1 MESLVSD
8 RAQLGASQQHGADV
22 SNVPAGWYPSPE
34 DPTQNRYWDGG
45 QWTQHSAPVAAPAP
59 TSSAPVALPAQSGPE
74 FSAPAPGVAP
84 SPGPAPAY
92 ATIPDLPPPPV
103 PTAAPNAAS
112 SASPKK
118 KWLIGGAI
126 AAGVIVVGSVGAAI
140 GAGGDR
146 DEAPQASTPPA
157 VVETEEPAVAEPTPT
172 PTSTASVEA
181 EVVDA
186 VAFRAQ
192 AGSHLDDMN
201 KDLDDIIVTVQESGF
216 WRLLSNSGELA
227 FNYGQLEGLDVPA
240 NVAVT
245 WPESLVALDTTLD
258 ALSDA
263 VSTQDGPTILAAVD
277 VVRAQVEATRGVV
290 NSAQ

>member
-1 MESLVSD
+1 M
-8 RAQLGASQQHGADV
+8 

-34 DPTQNRYWDGG
+34 DPTQNRYWDGV
-45 QWTQHSAPVAAPAP
+45 QWTQHSAPAAAPAP
-59 TSSAPVALPAQSGPE
+59 APSAPVSPPAPSGPA
-74 FSAPAPGVAP
+74 FSAPAPGSAP
-84 SPGPAPAY
+84 SPGPAPAD
-92 ATIPDLPPPPV
+92 ATIPVLPPPPV
-103 PTAAPNAAS
+103 PTAAPTAAS
-112 SASPKK
+112 IASPKK

-146 DEAPQASTPPA
+146 DEAPQASTAPV

-172 PTSTASVEA
+172 PTPTAAVEA

-201 KDLDDIIVTVQESGF
+201 KDLDDIIVTVQENGF

-227 FNYGQLEGLDVPA
+227 FNFGQLEALDVPA

-263 VSTQDGPTILAAVD
+263 VSTQDGPTILAAVE
-277 VVRAQVEATRGVV
+277 VVRAQVEATRGVA

>member
-1 MESLVSD
+1 M
-8 RAQLGASQQHGADV
+8 

-34 DPTQNRYWDGG
+34 DPTLNRYWDGM
-45 QWTQHSAPVAAPAP
+45 QWTEHSAPALAV
-59 TSSAPVALPAQSGPE
+59 SAPVSPSAPSSPA
-74 FSAPAPGVAP
+74 FSAPAPGSAP
-84 SPGPAPAY
+84 SPGPAPAN
-92 ATIPDLPPPPV
+92 ATIPVFPPPPGPV
-103 PTAAPNAAS
+103 AAPAPAS
-112 SASPKK
+112 SASPQK

-146 DEAPQASTPPA
+146 DEAPQASTAPV
-157 VVETEEPAVAEPTPT
+157 VVETEEPAAAEPTPIAT
-172 PTSTASVEA
+172 PTPSASVEA

-201 KDLDDIIVTVQESGF
+201 KDLDDIVVTVQEDGF

-227 FNYGQLEGLDVPA
+227 FNLGQLEALDVPA

-245 WPESLVALDTTLD
+245 WPESLVALDTSLD
-258 ALSDA
+258 VLADA
-263 VSTQDGPTILAAVD
+263 VSAQDGPTILAAVEA
-277 VVRAQVEATRGVV
+277 VRTQVETTRGVV
-290 NSAQ
+290 DSAL